1 MKIIENIKEY
11 KINIVTRSEPN
22 LNESFIINGN
32 KCKTVLKNPLNMN
45 DQLLCIL

>member
-11 KINIVTRSEPN
+11 KINIATRSEPS

-32 KCKTVLKNPLNMN
+32 KCKTILKNPLKCS
-45 DQLLCIL
+45 DCAF